1 MFYIR
6 LIILYIFISGAFYRL
21 SAHDDFDP
29 NAPKE
34 LGTGVKRAFVGQYH
48 FVDEEGDSTLM
59 IVLREI
65 NCFPHLKYRN
75 KREEKFYWRTVR
87 DVRKTLPYAHLI
99 CETLLETYEYIETF
113 PTQEE
118 REKHLK
124 AMESALFNQYKPALK
139 KFTRNQAK
147 ILVKLIYRET
157 NQSSYDIV
165 KAFLGGFRAGF
176 WQMFGKMFGI
186 NLKGKFDPNKNR
198 EDAIIERIACLI
210 EDGRL

>member
-1 MFYIR
+1 MSAAIAVEMARYAVVVIVR
-6 LIILYIFISGAFYRL
+6 SVVEGIECETPCAVNKRDWAVEVVVGHQRCPL
-21 SAHDDFDP
+21 SRRQ
-29 NAPKE
+29 K
-34 LGTGVKRAFVGQYH
+34 
-48 FVDEEGDSTLM
+48 S
-59 IVLREI
+59 
-65 NCFPHLKYRN
+65 